1 MTAGISTRF
10 PPPPP
15 ETLRGK
21 AAHPTVAVC
30 LVVSGALFVV
40 SAWDEVDCVAG
51 EFTSSGPCGIGIVA
65 GGSLVVIGIM
75 LMVVGCIVLSRAV
88 RRPVSEEAGDGWRV
102 GQAIVVMAC
111 GTLVAL
117 MIPRLR
123 CPPGT
128 ILSPVFRFCVNQQ
141 VSYPAPSPG
150 LPWKFAAFGVGI
162 VIGVVMI
169 RWRSMPIWLATLI
182 VVAACVGTAVFTVY
196 RTTGV
201 PGFRSYTPG
210 VVLLWPG
217 VIPRPTLRRGARRP
231 RRRARRA

>member
-1 MTAGISTRF
+1 MTTRISTRF

-15 ETLRGK
+15 ETLRAK
-21 AAHPTVAVC
+21 VAHLTIAGCMV
-30 LVVSGALFVV
+30 LSGALFVV

-65 GGSLVVIGIM
+65 GGSLVVIGI
-75 LMVVGCIVLSRAV
+75 LLVIVGCIVLYRGV
-88 RRPVSEEAGDGWRV
+88 RRPVSEDAGDGWRV

-128 ILSPVFRFCVNQQ
+128 VLSPVFRFCVNQQ

-162 VIGVVMI
+162 AIGVVMI

-182 VVAACVGTAVFTVY
+182 VVAACVGAAVFTVS
-196 RTTGV
+196 RTTGI
-201 PGFRSYTPG
+201 PGFRSYTPA
-210 VVLLWPG
+210 VVLFPPG
-217 VIPRPTLRRGARRP
+217 VGSRLRRGARRQ
-231 RRRARRA
+231 RRRVRRS